1 LTAIALVRVL
11 DYADLP
17 GHFIAMKLVAVCR
30 VRNEVDIV
38 EAFVRHHCAYFHKLI
53 VLDDGSTDQTLQ
65 VLRAL
70 QADGLPVVVLSSRRS
85 PTSRAGI

>member
-1 LTAIALVRVL
+1 
-11 DYADLP
+11 
-17 GHFIAMKLVAVCR
+17 
-30 VRNEVDIV
+30 
-38 EAFVRHHCAYFHKLI
+38 
-53 VLDDGSTDQTLQ
+53 